1 MKKVLTVE
9 YGFNYNMLRVEQTF
23 NYIKEVGMSKNE
35 FICDCN
41 IIHEKT
47 VNETI
52 KKMPEED
59 TFNKIAEFFKIL
71 GDTTRTKILFALDL
85 NEMCVC
91 DIANVLNMSKSS
103 ISHQLGTL
111 RRMNIVKCRKEGKEV
126 YYTLD
131 DNHIKEVF
139 EVALEHIEHKK

>member
-23 NYIKEVGMSKNE
+23 NYIKEEGMSKNE

-47 VNETI
+47 LNETI